1 MNEQSKVK
9 NKRKKKCPICGMNL
23 WKRDFYRNK
32 DGSLSSQCKE
42 CMRQMKRDEYRRN
55 RKKPDGIFLDRN
67 GRPMEHNGCSTRIH
81 WSKSMCENLIRL
93 FPRTRNEECAELLG
107 VSPRTV
113 VRKAR
118 ELGLAKDKDWFVELA
133 RNNCRTMRVLNLCRG
148 NSGQFK
154 KGQHASPDTEFKKRI
169 VNEE

>member
-1 MNEQSKVK
+1 
-9 NKRKKKCPICGMNL
+9 
-23 WKRDFYRNK
+23 
-32 DGSLSSQCKE
+32 
-42 CMRQMKRDEYRRN
+42 
-55 RKKPDGIFLDRN
+55 
-67 GRPMEHNGCSTRIH
+67 
-81 WSKSMCENLIRL
+81 MCEKLIRL